1 MGKNSWEWAQNEE
14 SPVIQEPLRNKTRG
28 AARTTGS
35 VRSEPRLNEA
45 RVEQRAADPAVRKS
59 TGPAAVGKASVSGD
73 AHATEVVMS
82 VGELE
87 PVNSRD
93 PDTRKKRLTLAEA
106 LREHGLDETRVAA
119 VYVGLVEKQSRD
131 KEKGAV
137 GVAVGKLLLE
147 VLKEITHV
155 LELRKNA
162 GNSDSS
168 DLPPFV
174 RLIHNVPRP
183 VRTE

>member
-1 MGKNSWEWAQNEE
+1 
-14 SPVIQEPLRNKTRG
+14 
-28 AARTTGS
+28 
-35 VRSEPRLNEA
+35 
-45 RVEQRAADPAVRKS
+45 
-59 TGPAAVGKASVSGD
+59 
-73 AHATEVVMS
+73 MS